1 MEKERELA
9 ISIIDL
15 FEDLLDIYGIDIPS
29 VDRDIEIEDMTD
41 EEIKEAGLS
50 HIYGDVYYALEDEIT
65 KLLKRRWLYER
76 V

>member
-41 EEIKEAGLS
+41 EEIEEAGLS

-65 KLLKRRWLYER
+65 KLLKRLNNK
-76 V
+76 